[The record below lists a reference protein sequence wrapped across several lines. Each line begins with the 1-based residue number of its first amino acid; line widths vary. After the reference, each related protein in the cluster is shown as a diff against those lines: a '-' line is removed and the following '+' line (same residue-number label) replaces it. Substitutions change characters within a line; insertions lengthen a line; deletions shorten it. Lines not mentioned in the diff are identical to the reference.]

1 MLSSK
6 SAREHLVLFFLVITV
21 GGLVGACGF
30 NPLYGRHGTGVDPA
44 EQYLARI
51 QIEQIKDRIGQQLRN
66 NLLARL
72 NPKGTSAQPLYSLS
86 ITLSESIS
94 SLEIQKSARV
104 TRGNLKVSAK
114 YVVIRLDLNGEVA
127 TENATLTSGDVL
139 ATSSYNIPQAQY
151 AAMAALKDAQTRAV
165 KELADD
171 IRTRLA
177 VYFKQ
182 KR

>member
-1 MLSSK
+1 M
-6 SAREHLVLFFLVITV
+6 VLFFLVIIV
-21 GGLVGACGF
+21 SGLVGACGF
-30 NPLYGRHGTGVDPA
+30 NPLYGKHGSGVAPA
-44 EQYLARI
+44 EQFLARI
-51 QIEQIKDRIGQQLRN
+51 QIQQIKNRIGQQLRN
-66 NLLARL
+66 NLLSRL
-72 NPKGTSAQPLYSLS
+72 SPKGPSAQPLYSLS

-114 YVVIRLDLNGEVA
+114 YSIKRLHFNGEVA
-127 TENATLTSGDVL
+127 TANENLTSGNVL

-151 AAMAALKDAQTRAV
+151 AAMAALKDAQARAV

-182 KR
+182 KHESL